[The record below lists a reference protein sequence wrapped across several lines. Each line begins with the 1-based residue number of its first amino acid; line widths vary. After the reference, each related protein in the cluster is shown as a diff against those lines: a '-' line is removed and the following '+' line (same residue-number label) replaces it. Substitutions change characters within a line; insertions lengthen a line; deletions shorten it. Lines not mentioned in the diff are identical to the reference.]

1 MNPKIALIFDFDDTL
16 APDSTTGL
24 MLEMGFD
31 APSFWEGDFVRMLA
45 SGWDQVPG
53 FLHRLIELSEEK
65 GGLLTRDY
73 LADWGR
79 RLPLFE
85 GVAGFF
91 DQLRQ
96 FAQEQAPGVDL
107 EFYLIS
113 SGIDSVLRHTAIAQE
128 FTEIFASD
136 FHFNEAGRA
145 VAAKRVVSFTDKT
158 RYLFMISKGII
169 GEETKKY
176 YRVND
181 RFDSFRIPFTQMIF
195 VGDGGTDIPCF
206 SLLKRKGGQRVAVYH
221 GEHRASWKKAR
232 GFVKD
237 ERVEIMEQADYSPHS
252 PLMNSLKNLLLEIVE
267 QLDAPDA

>member
-1 MNPKIALIFDFDDTL
+1 MTAKIALVFDFDDTL

-24 MLEMGFD
+24 MEQLGFD
-31 APSFWEGDFVRMLA
+31 AMNFWSGAFEEMLA

-53 FLHRLIELSEEK
+53 FLYKLIELSNER
-65 GGLLTRDY
+65 GGLITADY

-85 GVAGFF
+85 GVEGFF
-91 DQLRQ
+91 DVLRQ
-96 FAQEQAPGVDL
+96 YAAKEAPGMEL

-113 SGIDSVLRHTAIAQE
+113 SGIGQVLEHTPIAHQ

-136 FHFNEAGRA
+136 FHYDAQGRIA
-145 VAAKRVVSFTDKT
+145 AAKRVVSFTDKT

-169 GEETKKY
+169 GEEKKKY

-181 RFDSFRIPFTQMIF
+181 KFDDFRIPFTQMIF

-206 SLLKRKGGQRVAVYH
+206 SLLKRKGGQRIAVYH
-221 GEHRASWKKAR
+221 GERRSSWKKAR
-232 GFVKD
+232 GFVRD
-237 ERVEIMEQADYSPHS
+237 ERVEIMEEANYAPDSA
-252 PLMNSLKNLLLEIVE
+252 LMKSLKNLI
-267 QLDAPDA
+267 LDIAESA